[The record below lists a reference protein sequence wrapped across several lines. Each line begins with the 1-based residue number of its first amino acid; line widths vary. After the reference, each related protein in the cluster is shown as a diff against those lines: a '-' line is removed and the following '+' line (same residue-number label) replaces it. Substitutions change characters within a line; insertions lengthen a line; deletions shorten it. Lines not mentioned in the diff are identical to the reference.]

1 MIDSPGDKLSQ
12 FQCMAMQVVGHKI
25 YIEYITVINEY
36 GPTEPEHFV
45 EEWIVK
51 NRLILTPSLES
62 KIMRY
67 FLSYLV
73 EHANQEGT
81 E

>member
-1 MIDSPGDKLSQ
+1 MINNPANKLNQ
-12 FQCMAMQVVGHKI
+12 FQCMAMQIVGHKI
-25 YIEYITVINEY
+25 YVEYVTVINEY

-51 NRLILTPSLES
+51 NGLVLTPALES

-67 FLSYLV
+67 FLSYLI
-73 EHANQEGT
+73 EHSIQKGR
-81 E
+81 